1 MGIKLYV
8 GNLSYSVKSEDLTN
22 FFSDFGAVS
31 SVKIITDRDTGRSK
45 GFAFVEMED
54 ESEGRT
60 AIDKAHGTEFLGRNL
75 NVSEAKPMESKPRTG
90 GFDRNDRSRGPR
102 RF

>member
-8 GNLSYSVKSEDLTN
+8 GNLSYSVKSEDLSE
-22 FFSDFGAVS
+22 FFSNYGSVG
-31 SVKIITDRDTGRSK
+31 SVKVITDRDTGRSK
-45 GFAFVEMED
+45 GFAFVEMDD

-60 AIDKAHGTEFLGRNL
+60 AIEEAHGKEFLGRNL
-75 NVSEAKPMESKPRTG
+75 NISEAKPMDQKPRTG
-90 GFDRNDRSRGPR
+90 GFDRNRGPR